1 MSLDDYTP
9 NENNGDSL
17 KPSEII
23 DHLLIVRVRQRKD
36 GIVTQY
42 SPEGGPGVVVDV
54 VDLADGAVYSDVLW
68 MNGALV
74 DNLTPNVGKTVAI
87 KLVWVAGKN
96 GRNYV
101 GIQAADE
108 AEKTRAATFL
118 TTNPD
123 PWQQLA
129 DVAPATAT
137 PAAPAVPTPAA
148 VAAAA
153 PQAAPAIAIPEN
165 LSAEQLEQLK
175 AMGVQV
181 PA

>member
-1 MSLDDYTP
+1 MGLDDYTP

-23 DHLLIVRVRQRKD
+23 GHLLIVRIRQRKD

-42 SPEGGPGVVVDV
+42 SPEGGPGIIVDV
-54 VDLADGAVYSDVLW
+54 VDLEDGAVYSDVLW
-68 MNGALV
+68 MNGAIV
-74 DNLTPNVGKTVAI
+74 DNLTPNVGKTIAI
-87 KLVWVAGKN
+87 RLVWIAGKN

-101 GIQAADE
+101 GIEAADDT
-108 AEKTRAATFL
+108 AKAKAGTFL
-118 TTNPD
+118 TSNPD

-129 DVAPATAT
+129 DVAPAT
-137 PAAPAVPTPAA
+137 PAP
-148 VAAAA
+148 AAAA
-153 PQAAPAIAIPEN
+153 ATPPAAQPAIAIPDN
-165 LSAEQLEQLK
+165 LSPEQLEQLK